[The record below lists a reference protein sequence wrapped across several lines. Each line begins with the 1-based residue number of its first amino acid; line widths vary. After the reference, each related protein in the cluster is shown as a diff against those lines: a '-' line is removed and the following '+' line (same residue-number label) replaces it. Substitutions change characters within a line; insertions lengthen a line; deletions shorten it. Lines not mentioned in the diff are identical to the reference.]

1 MLKRKQSL
9 TNDEWLE
16 TVRNIRQIVS
26 RDETDQAI
34 CKAVAEIREKA
45 SGKRVA
51 YAWSGGKDS
60 IVLDLLCRT
69 AGIKDCLFVHSNLEY
84 PAFLAWCMEHMPEGC
99 HTYNTGLDLN
109 WLKNHPS
116 MLFPKDS
123 THVYRW
129 YRAVQQ
135 TGIRDYFRQ
144 HHLDMMIVGHR
155 KADGNYTGVDGIS
168 TNHEGVT
175 RYAPMADWPHE
186 LILATIAYYDLP
198 IPPIYGWKNG
208 YRNGTHAWP
217 CRLNISTPE
226 EGYREVWE
234 IDPSIVREAA
244 HVLDS
249 AKTFLEGVG
258 A

>member
-34 CKAVAEIREKA
+34 RKTVAEIREKA

-60 IVLDLLCRT
+60 IVLDLLCRM
-69 AGIKDCLFVHSNLEY
+69 AGVTDSLYVYSNLEY
-84 PAFLAWCMEHMPEGC
+84 PVFLAWCMEHMPEGC
-99 HTYNTGLDLN
+99 HTINTGLDLK
-109 WLKNHPS
+109 WLKEHPE
-116 MLFPKDS
+116 MLFPKES
-123 THVYRW
+123 SVVYKW

-135 TGIRDYFRQ
+135 SGIREYFKQ
-144 HHLDMMIVGHR
+144 MSLDMMIVGHR
-155 KADGNYTGVDGIS
+155 KADGNYTGKDGIS

-175 RYAPMADWPHE
+175 RYAPMADWSHE
-186 LILATIAYYDLP
+186 LILATIAYYNLP
-198 IPPIYGWKNG
+198 LPPIYGWKNG

-217 CRLNISTPE
+217 CRLNIGSLN
-226 EGYREVWE
+226 EGYQEVYD
-234 IDPSIVREAA
+234 IDPSIVEEAA
-244 HVLDS
+244 YVLDS
-249 AKTFLEGVG
+249 ARTFLEEVG